1 MLCGLEDFNLPNLEE
16 KILRFWRENGIFQR
30 ILKKRRAGRSK
41 KFVFFEG
48 PPTANGKPGIH
59 HVLARS
65 FKDVVLR
72 YKTMRGFFVPR
83 RAGWDTHGLPVELQV
98 EKALGLKSKK
108 EIEAFGVEEFNKKC
122 KESVWQYKDDWEKLT
137 DRMGYWL
144 DMKDPYITYDNEYIE
159 RVWGILKKIWDRGL
173 IYKSHRVVPWCTRC
187 GTVLSSHELAQGYKK
202 VTDTAVVVKFK
213 LRFEPD
219 EVRGRFSSDQ
229 IFILSW
235 TTTPWTLPGNVAL
248 AINPNFDYVVVQ
260 SLRHGPP
267 TQYYILEKS
276 RLEALKNLVPD
287 LDYSHE
293 PERISVKELLGRS
306 YEPLFDVKNLQ
317 KTEKLY
323 KIYAADF
330 VNTADGTGVVHT
342 AVMYGEDDYDLGT
355 KEGLP
360 KEHTVS
366 EEGRFEEKVPGLSGM
381 YAKSQTAED
390 KIISI
395 LKEKGLLLKTEQY
408 EHDYPHCWRCDT
420 ALLYYARDSWFIRM
434 SGMRKELLKEN
445 EKISWIPDHVKNGRF
460 GEWLREAKDWAIS
473 RNRYWGTPLP
483 FWICGGC
490 GDTKIFENR
499 EELSKGVLGPGGNVY
514 ILVRHGEAVNNR
526 EKVVSAIFE
535 NNDRF
540 PLTEL
545 GRKTVADVTAKMI
558 KKMKPNIVISSDFKR
573 TMESANI
580 IGENLGLEVV
590 IDKRLREISI
600 PNYDGKP
607 VHEYAENFISDSER
621 FIKKPLNGG
630 ETLRELSKRAFSFIR
645 ETEGKYKKKKIVV
658 VSHEHTLWMLE
669 TVLRGWGEEEA
680 VRAMTRSGGEFIANG
695 EAREVGYLRVPR
707 SEFGICDLHKPF
719 IDDLKFSC
727 GRCGEKMERV
737 PEVLDVWFDS
747 GAMPWASQDI
757 KEASY
762 PADYI
767 CEGIDQ
773 TRGWFY
779 TLLAE
784 GVLLNKGRPYKNVM
798 SLGHIL
804 DKNGK
809 KMSKSKGNIIDPWEM
824 IQKYGADAVRWYFFT
839 VNPPG
844 EPKRFDEKDIQK
856 VSRDFFSL
864 LHNCFV
870 FYKTYADEKAG
881 FDGDL
886 ILNNVLDKW
895 IVARLQETISGATRN
910 FDDYEVGRAARM
922 IEDFVG
928 DLSRW
933 YIRRSR
939 RRLQKPE
946 SQRDYKEASGVLHRV
961 LRDVS
966 LLLAPF
972 APFFAE
978 ALFRDLQSNGFSVHE
993 ELWPE
998 FRKKYFD
1005 KNIIQGMKDVRE
1017 LAAEGLAKR
1026 SEAGIKVR
1034 QPLAGF
1040 TVPVG
1045 RMQNREEFLEILKDE
1060 INVKRVVFSE
1070 AEGLALD
1077 IAISEDLREEGVVRE
1092 FVRMVQGL
1100 RQDGDFMPK
1109 DLIRL
1114 VFWSD
1119 EDLLSTI
1126 EKNKELIKKEVNA
1139 KDLIFKKEDNV
1150 KAQLQSKLNGGDI
1163 WVGITK
1169 V

>member
-30 ILKKRRAGRSK
+30 VLKKRQAGRSK

-159 RVWGILKKIWDRGL
+159 RVWGILKKIWDKGL

-187 GTVLSSHELAQGYKK
+187 GTALSSHELAQGYKK
-202 VTDTAVVVKFK
+202 VTDTAVVVKFRLK
-213 LRFEPD
+213 NGQRIGDFVVND
-219 EVRGRFSSDQ
+219 KT
-229 IFILSW
+229 FILSW

-248 AINPNFDYVVVQ
+248 ATGEKIRYSIVRNGGEN
-260 SLRHGPP
+260 
-267 TQYYILEKS
+267 YILASDLVQRVLGGSDE
-276 RLEALKNLVPD
+276 NLGEVLGKD
-287 LDYSHE
+287 LAG
-293 PERISVKELLGRS
+293 LG
-306 YEPLFDVKNLQ
+306 YDPLFEVSVF
-317 KTEKLY
+317 KTNDKAY
-323 KIYAADF
+323 KVYAADF
-330 VNTADGTGVVHT
+330 VNTTDGTGVVHT

-355 KEGLP
+355 REGLP
-360 KEHTVS
+360 KEHTVN
-366 EEGRFEEKVPGLSGM
+366 EEGKFEESVPDLSGM
-381 YAKSQTAED
+381 YARSRTTED
-390 KIISI
+390 KIISA
-395 LKEKGLLLKTEQY
+395 LQERNLLLKTEQY

-420 ALLYYARDSWFIRM
+420 ALLYYARDSWFIGM
-434 SGMRKELLKEN
+434 SGLRKELLKEN

-490 GDTKIFENR
+490 GDAKIFESR
-499 EELSKGVLGPGGNVY
+499 EEISKEVLGHGGNIY

-526 EKVVSAIFE
+526 DKVVSAIFE
-535 NNDRF
+535 NSDKF

-545 GRKTVADVTAKMI
+545 GRKTVAEVTAKMI
-558 KKMKPNIVISSDFKR
+558 KKMRPDVVISSDFKR
-573 TMESANI
+573 TVESANI
-580 IGENLGLEVV
+580 IGESLGLEVV

-607 VHEYAENFISDSER
+607 VFEYAENFISDSER
-621 FIKKPLNGG
+621 FVKEPLSGG
-630 ETLRELSKRAFSFIR
+630 ETLRELSRRVFSFIK

-669 TVLRGWGEEEA
+669 TALRGWGEEEA
-680 VRAMTRSGGEFIANG
+680 VRAMTRKGGEFVANG
-695 EAREVGYLRVPR
+695 EAREAGYLEVPR
-707 SEFGICDLHKPF
+707 NEFGICDLHKPF
-719 IDDLKFSC
+719 IDGFKVSC

-784 GVLLNKGRPYKNVM
+784 GVLLKKGRPYKNAI

-809 KMSKSKGNIIDPWEM
+809 KMSKSKGNIVDPWEM
-824 IQKYGADAVRWYFFT
+824 IQKYGADAVRWYFL
-839 VNPPG
+839 P
-844 EPKRFDEKDIQK
+844 
-856 VSRDFFSL
+856 
-864 LHNCFV
+864 
-870 FYKTYADEKAG
+870 
-881 FDGDL
+881 
-886 ILNNVLDKW
+886 
-895 IVARLQETISGATRN
+895 
-910 FDDYEVGRAARM
+910 
-922 IEDFVG
+922 
-928 DLSRW
+928 
-933 YIRRSR
+933 
-939 RRLQKPE
+939 
-946 SQRDYKEASGVLHRV
+946 
-961 LRDVS
+961 
-966 LLLAPF
+966 
-972 APFFAE
+972 
-978 ALFRDLQSNGFSVHE
+978 
-993 ELWPE
+993 
-998 FRKKYFD
+998 
-1005 KNIIQGMKDVRE
+1005 
-1017 LAAEGLAKR
+1017 
-1026 SEAGIKVR
+1026 
-1034 QPLAGF
+1034 
-1040 TVPVG
+1040 
-1045 RMQNREEFLEILKDE
+1045 
-1060 INVKRVVFSE
+1060 
-1070 AEGLALD
+1070 
-1077 IAISEDLREEGVVRE
+1077 
-1092 FVRMVQGL
+1092 
-1100 RQDGDFMPK
+1100 
-1109 DLIRL
+1109 
-1114 VFWSD
+1114 
-1119 EDLLSTI
+1119 
-1126 EKNKELIKKEVNA
+1126 
-1139 KDLIFKKEDNV
+1139 
-1150 KAQLQSKLNGGDI
+1150 
-1163 WVGITK
+1163 
-1169 V
+1169 